1 MSSWFIRCG
10 FALAALQVALAQA
23 QPAASDG
30 AAPQE
35 MPAPASTPYVA
46 PDYIRKT
53 PMLPPHLSRRKPL
66 PLSLHDAIAVAL
78 RQNLALSLSREQVR
92 LVSLNRL
99 QALAAFEPQLRMSG
113 SRSSSQSPPA
123 TAQEGT
129 AGQVLLSTQYNWNL
143 GLSGTLPTGTQISA
157 QFANSRSD
165 STLGTAVA
173 PLLYRSNLI
182 LNVSQPLLRGFA
194 IDGRIQWAGVLRA
207 DFDSESAKETG
218 RLRAMMTVR
227 STEDA
232 YWTLVESWKGY
243 EVSQGALE
251 LAEKQLELTR
261 RQIGAGVLPE
271 SDLINVEGTL
281 AQRQVAL
288 LRTEAQ
294 IDAAADVLRTLMN
307 LPAADWDRPILPLD
321 APSFVHVDL
330 PIELAMTRAQDAR
343 PELKQSRIELR
354 QIALDLEVAR
364 NRRLPQLS
372 LQGGVGTVG
381 QDADYGKA
389 LEQAGNGSSFQW
401 NVGMDFSWAPL
412 GIDARAAVRRM
423 ESALRTNGLSR
434 EKLLV
439 EIRAQLR
446 GALRSIDTA
455 QRQLY
460 AAAKARDLSERSLDV
475 EQRRFLNGMSNNF
488 MVAQRQSDVAQAR
501 LAELSALIQHEKARS
516 ELQLAMGDLLE
527 SRRLNFQVRMHK

>member
-1 MSSWFIRCG
+1 M
-10 FALAALQVALAQA
+10 
-23 QPAASDG
+23 
-30 AAPQE
+30 
-35 MPAPASTPYVA
+35 
-46 PDYIRKT
+46 
-53 PMLPPHLSRRKPL
+53 
-66 PLSLHDAIAVAL
+66 
-78 RQNLALSLSREQVR
+78 
-92 LVSLNRL
+92 
-99 QALAAFEPQLRMSG
+99 
-113 SRSSSQSPPA
+113 
-123 TAQEGT
+123 
-129 AGQVLLSTQYNWNL
+129 
-143 GLSGTLPTGTQISA
+143 
-157 QFANSRSD
+157 
-165 STLGTAVA
+165 
-173 PLLYRSNLI
+173 
-182 LNVSQPLLRGFA
+182 
-194 IDGRIQWAGVLRA
+194 
-207 DFDSESAKETG
+207 
-218 RLRAMMTVR
+218 
-227 STEDA
+227 
-232 YWTLVESWKGY
+232 
-243 EVSQGALE
+243 
-251 LAEKQLELTR
+251 
-261 RQIGAGVLPE
+261 
-271 SDLINVEGTL
+271 